1 MNNTIEKIFAREIID
16 SRGNPTIEVDVTT
29 NNGIVGRAS
38 VPSGASTGEYEAIEL
53 RDNDQNR
60 YLGKGVLNVANT
72 INTIIEPA
80 LKGFNVETQNE
91 VDNLLINLDG
101 TENKSKLGAN
111 AILGVSMAVAY
122 AGAKTSNKYLFEYLS
137 QTNSTTLPVPMMNIL
152 NGGSHADNS
161 VDIQEFM
168 VMPFGAN
175 TFSESLQMGTE
186 IFHHLRSVLKSHNMT
201 TAVGDEGGFA
211 PNLRSNEEALEVILE
226 AINKAGLKA
235 GSDIYI
241 ALDVAASELFEENHY
256 NLFSENKKLDSQGMI
271 DYLGKLIEKYPI
283 ISVEDGLDENDWNG
297 WATFNRD
304 YGEKI
309 QIVGDDLTVTNIK
322 RLERAINES
331 SMNAILIKLN
341 QIGTVTETIKAVNTA
356 KENNFGAI
364 ISHRSGETED
374 TTIADLSVGMGMG
387 QIKTGSASRTDRV
400 CKYNQLLRIEEI
412 LGNHAKFA
420 SMDILGHIK

>member
-1 MNNTIEKIFAREIID
+1 MNNTIEKVFAREIID

-72 INTIIEPA
+72 INTVIEPA

-356 KENNFGAI
+356 KEHNFGAI